1 MAKRAPPEDNAAAM
15 TRRVLIL
22 DDAKA
27 VAEAAAKAV
36 AAAITEARARRGR
49 ALLALSGG
57 ETPRRT
63 FARLAA
69 DPYRTGIPWS
79 DTQIF
84 WSDERCVP
92 ATDPASNA
100 AMANEVLLSRVPSPG
115 GVHPVRGDLGADA
128 AAADYDRLLRS
139 FSGGAHPPRLDLIL
153 LGVGADGHTASLFPG
168 GELVGE
174 PGDDGPWAMA
184 ATAPTAPKPR
194 VTMTLPVLNA
204 ARAILFVV
212 TGADKRPALASI
224 LGTPPDLSLPA
235 ARVRPA
241 TGRVTW
247 LLDRDAAPADP
258 QAR

>member
-1 MAKRAPPEDNAAAM
+1 M
-15 TRRVLIL
+15 TPVVQVLPGT
-22 DDAKA
+22 AA
-27 VAEAAAKAV
+27 VAEAAAAAV
-36 AAAITEARARRGR
+36 AAAITQARARRGR

-63 FARLAA
+63 YARLAA
-69 DPYRTGIPWS
+69 DPYRTSVPWS
-79 DTQIF
+79 DTQVF

-92 ATDPASNA
+92 ATDPASNFG
-100 AMANEVLLSRVPSPG
+100 MANTALLSRLSAIG

-139 FSGGAHPPRLDLIL
+139 FGDSGRPPRLDLIL

-168 GELVGE
+168 GEAGA
-174 PGDDGPWAMA
+174 PGALA
-184 ATAPTAPKPR
+184 ATSIAPQPPISR

-212 TGADKRPALASI
+212 TGANKRPALTRI

-235 ARVRPA
+235 AQVRPSA
-241 TGRVTW
+241 GRVTW
-247 LLDRDAAPADP
+247 MLDRDAAPAN
-258 QAR
+258 